1 MSKTLKDSLVVGFAL
16 FAVFFGAGNLIFPGA
31 IGAAAGTS
39 WPVALIA
46 LFIASIFL
54 PILAIIAI
62 SNAEGTFESL
72 TKPIGKWFYVAF
84 NLFVMIGV
92 GALVNIPRTAAT
104 THELSISP
112 LFPSIPIQTTIVV
125 FFAITYYF
133 ANDKSNFIDKIGK
146 ILTPALILIL
156 VVIVFKGI
164 ISPVGVIKETGIS
177 NPFSSTFIEL
187 YYTGDLLT
195 GLLCAPIFISAI
207 VAKGYKETAE
217 RKKIT
222 LYASIIA
229 GIGFAIV
236 YGGLLYVGATANSLF
251 PQDVGRTA
259 LLNGLVKNLL
269 GSVGMVG
276 LSIAVLL
283 ACLSTAIGLSAAISD
298 FISSITNNKI
308 TYRMCVGIICITG
321 VFVGAMGV
329 EKIISLAG
337 PIFILVYPS
346 AIVLTILG
354 VFKKYVPNKGAFKYS
369 VLFTLVIS
377 MLESSG
383 YLGLGIASK
392 IVGMMPFSSQGYA
405 WIVPAML
412 GFLIGYMVY
421 KYKTGKQILWEQE
434 ILDKK

>member
-31 IGAAAGTS
+31 IGAASGTS
-39 WPVALIA
+39 WPVALVA
-46 LFIASIFL
+46 LFIASILL
-54 PILAIIAI
+54 PILAIMAV

-72 TKPIGKWFYVAF
+72 TKPVGKWFYIAF

-92 GALVNIPRTAAT
+92 GALVTIPRTAAT

-112 LFPSIPIQTTIVV
+112 LFPSIPIQATIVV

-164 ISPVGVIKETGIS
+164 ISPIGVIKETGIS
-177 NPFSSTFIEL
+177 NPFSSTFLEL
-187 YYTGDLLT
+187 YFTGDLLT
-195 GLLCAPIFISAI
+195 GLLCAPIFISTI

-259 LLNGLVKNLL
+259 LLNGLVKDLL

-321 VFVGAMGV
+321 VFIGAMGV
-329 EKIISLAG
+329 EKIISLAV

-354 VFKKYVPNKGAFKYS
+354 ILKKYVPNKGAFKYS

-383 YLGLGIASK
+383 YLGLDIASK

-405 WIVPAML
+405 WIVPAMV
-412 GFLIGYMVY
+412 GFIIGHMVY
-421 KYKTGKQILWEQE
+421 KYKTGKQICGSERS
-434 ILDKK
+434 